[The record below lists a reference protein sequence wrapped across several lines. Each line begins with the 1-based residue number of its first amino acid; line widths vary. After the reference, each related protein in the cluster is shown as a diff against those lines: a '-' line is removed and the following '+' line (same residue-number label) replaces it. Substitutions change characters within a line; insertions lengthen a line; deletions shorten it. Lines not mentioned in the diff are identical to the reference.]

1 MSTTTAPKTF
11 RARSLTDALAQVR
24 DELGPDAVVVRR
36 REGLEGGV
44 AGFFQKAVVEIE
56 AQPGG
61 AALADAP
68 TRPGTSLLDDD
79 APIVPEPMPAPI
91 QIAPGL
97 ARGAAAAGFAA
108 ALATAEH
115 ARPATPPAGGARAR
129 APRCAR
135 TSMRAVDAIPHAAR
149 LRARGR
155 AGRHRARGRPRLR
168 RPSRPSRAL
177 TTPPH
182 LLPAVALAAPP
193 TIAEADRVA
202 ATLRRAG
209 LSEAFSAAV
218 LDEATVHGLPFTE
231 RGPHRPAPARGPRPG
246 APAHRRPASAARAP
260 SPSSAPAVSGK
271 TAVIARLA
279 IAYAAA
285 GRLPVAVIALRP
297 KDSGAELARL
307 LAPAG
312 VPMWATDDV
321 EGAAA
326 RIANLRRGALV
337 LVDTPALPPQMRT
350 DPFVADAFAADLRR
364 LGLDEVHFALPA
376 DARRRGRPRDAR
388 RLPRRRRR
396 PHRRDP
402 QRRHR
407 PPGHARRAG
416 RRGGP
421 ADLLPGR
428 QRHACAPPPPRT
440 WPSPC
445 SHEPSR
451 LRHPGDAARPRPRGA
466 VGARDLRRPRLAR
479 RRAPATRR
487 ARRSTFL
494 ERHAVFLEYVDP
506 AGLVRLRGHV
516 SRVAR
521 LAALGHAD
529 AALQPRAERPAP
541 ARPHARGRH
550 RARAGQPREGHRR
563 RRGATPR

>member
-24 DELGPDAVVVRR
+24 DELGPDAVVIRR

-61 AALADAP
+61 AALLTADA
-68 TRPGTSLLDDD
+68 PGTSLLDDD
-79 APIVPEPMPAPI
+79 APIVPEPMPAPT

-108 ALATAEH
+108 ALATAEQR
-115 ARPATPPAGGARAR
+115 AGDGAGRRPRTRRP
-129 APRCAR
+129 CAR
-135 TSMRAVDAIPHAAR
+135 TSTPPSTPCRTRATP
-149 LRARGR
+149 
-155 AGRHRARGRPRLR
+155 RPRSCRSSPCPRPPPSSFPSRSALPR
-168 RPSRPSRAL
+168 RPMGM
-177 TTPPH
+177 
-182 LLPAVALAAPP
+182 ALAAPP
-193 TIAEADRVA
+193 DHAEADRVA

-218 LDEATVHGLPFTE
+218 LDEAMVHGLPFTDE
-231 RGPHRPAPARGPRPG
+231 GHTALRPLV
-246 APAHRRPASAARAP
+246 ARALARRLTV
-260 SPSSAPAVSGK
+260 APVSGARAVAVVGAGGSGK

-279 IAYAAA
+279 VAYAAA
-285 GRLPVAVIALRP
+285 RRLPVAVIALRS

-376 DARRRGRPRDAR
+376 TLAGEVAREMLVA
-388 RLPRRRRR
+388 
-396 PHRRDP
+396 
-402 QRRHR
+402 
-407 PPGHARRAG
+407 
-416 RRGGP
+416 
-421 ADLLPGR
+421 
-428 QRHACAPPPPRT
+428 
-440 WPSPC
+440 
-445 SHEPSR
+445 SR
-451 LRHPGDAARPRPRGA
+451 A
-466 VGARDLRRPRLAR
+466 VGADRIAVTHSDATARLGM
-479 RRAPATRR
+479 PVE
-487 ARRSTFL
+487 L
-494 ERHAVFLEYVDP
+494 AVE
-506 AGLVRLRGHV
+506 AGLPI
-516 SRVAR
+516 SY
-521 LAALGHAD
+521 LAD
-529 AALQPRAERPAP
+529 SVTVRPAAAEDLAFALLP
-541 ARPHARGRH
+541 
-550 RARAGQPREGHRR
+550 
-563 RRGATPR
+563 